1 MYQHITIFWFQ
12 RHRIALLFATLRD
25 RPDLARLVLSFEGYL
40 VPRYKISEQ
49 SQQGSGRLTSS
60 TLSHQEDKIIS
71 GRIILNFESV
81 LAEALDN
88 MTSLR
93 SLHMYDLWLDIPVKT
108 IQLPRSAA
116 PRLSLTYLQIGPPF
130 NGIEGTPSSPAALI
144 ACEIVLFLRQQ
155 PLLERLTLSGRHESL
170 AGQQLLPSDIP
181 SLRSLDGVASDIMK
195 IVPGRPV
202 TSLNVCEAVD
212 EPTTELWGNLN
223 VSTKPITRITLHIN
237 RSDRLSRNLKGMV
250 KHLQHLRSLTLIGVR
265 EDVDHEVILTN
276 VCLFGNLRNLTIY
289 PIGSPKFDAWDVSCP
304 NLEQVSIIRETVYY
318 PCYVSHN
325 YCMGNSIS
333 IGEQIISHE
342 Y

>member
-1 MYQHITIFWFQ
+1 
-12 RHRIALLFATLRD
+12 
-25 RPDLARLVLSFEGYL
+25 
-40 VPRYKISEQ
+40 
-49 SQQGSGRLTSS
+49 
-60 TLSHQEDKIIS
+60 
-71 GRIILNFESV
+71 
-81 LAEALDN
+81 
-88 MTSLR
+88 
-93 SLHMYDLWLDIPVKT
+93 
-108 IQLPRSAA
+108 
-116 PRLSLTYLQIGPPF
+116 
-130 NGIEGTPSSPAALI
+130 
-144 ACEIVLFLRQQ
+144 
-155 PLLERLTLSGRHESL
+155 
-170 AGQQLLPSDIP
+170 
-181 SLRSLDGVASDIMK
+181 MK